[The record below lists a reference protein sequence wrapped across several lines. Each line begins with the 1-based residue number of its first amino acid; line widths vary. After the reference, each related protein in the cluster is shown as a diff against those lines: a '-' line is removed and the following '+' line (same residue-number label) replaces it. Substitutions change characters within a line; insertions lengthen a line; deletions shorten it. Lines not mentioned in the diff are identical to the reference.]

1 MLGTQALGAL
11 ALGQGP
17 DAAVVT
23 PPPTV
28 TIDTHDG
35 FDPFVRKRRA
45 KRAERQKSV
54 EDTLARVMGLVP
66 EDAPADIAQAAA
78 VTQAVVER
86 VTAPADTIDYT
97 VSLAALDAAAL
108 QIASLER
115 MILAWLAD
123 IEEDDDFLLLGA

>member
-1 MLGTQALGAL
+1 MLGFEALGVF
-11 ALGQGP
+11 ALGQGSSG
-17 DAAVVT
+17 AVVV
-23 PPPTV
+23 PPTV

-35 FDPFVRKRRA
+35 FDPYVRKRRA
-45 KRAERQKSV
+45 KRAERQKDV

-66 EDAPADIAQAAA
+66 EDAPAEIAQAAA
-78 VTQAVVER
+78 VAQAVVER

-115 MILAWLAD
+115 MIQAWLAD